1 MQVVNYIRVTRELRK
16 LLRAISPSPKQVS
29 LVEISLL
36 GKFKQRL
43 AISKIF
49 PIVKI
54 SKSLL
59 QARRTENEMQLTFI
73 KLVRCQ
79 SDGDSVQNRKFDFI
93 HNVRF
98 FRIGKNRRVETVRR
112 DLDHQLHRKKFLCI
126 T

>member
-1 MQVVNYIRVTRELRK
+1 MQVINYIRVTRELRK
-16 LLRAISPSPKQVS
+16 LLRAISPSPKQVG

-59 QARRTENEMQLTFI
+59 QARRNGKFNATY
-73 KLVRCQ
+73 VR
-79 SDGDSVQNRKFDFI
+79 
-93 HNVRF
+93 
-98 FRIGKNRRVETVRR
+98 
-112 DLDHQLHRKKFLCI
+112 
-126 T
+126 

>member
-1 MQVVNYIRVTRELRK
+1 MQVINYIRVTRELRK
-16 LLRAISPSPKQVS
+16 LLRAISPSPKQVG

>member
-59 QARRTENEMQLTFI
+59 QARRTENGMQLTFI

-79 SDGDSVQNRKFDFI
+79 CDGDSVQNRKFDFI

>member
-1 MQVVNYIRVTRELRK
+1 MQVINYIRVTRELRK
-16 LLRAISPSPKQVS
+16 LLRAISPSPKQVG

-98 FRIGKNRRVETVRR
+98 FRIGKNRRVETIRR
-112 DLDHQLHRKKFLCI
+112 NLDHQLHRKKFLSI

>member
-1 MQVVNYIRVTRELRK
+1 MQVINYIRVTRELRK
-16 LLRAISPSPKQVS
+16 LLRAISPSPKQVG

-79 SDGDSVQNRKFDFI
+79 CDGDSVQNRKFDI
-93 HNVRF
+93 VHNIRL
-98 FRIGKNRRVETVRR
+98 FRIGKNRRIKTIRR
-112 DLDHQLHRKKFLCI
+112 DFDHQLHRKKFLCI

>member
-1 MQVVNYIRVTRELRK
+1 MQVINYIRVTRELRK
-16 LLRAISPSPKQVS
+16 LLRAISPSPKQVG

-59 QARRTENEMQLTFI
+59 QARRTENGMQLTFI

-79 SDGDSVQNRKFDFI
+79 CDGDSVQNRKFDFI

-98 FRIGKNRRVETVRR
+98 FRIGKNRRVETIRR
-112 DLDHQLHRKKFLCI
+112 NLDHQLHRKKFLSI

>member
-1 MQVVNYIRVTRELRK
+1 MQVINYIRVTRELRK
-16 LLRAISPSPKQVS
+16 LLRAISPSPKQVG

-79 SDGDSVQNRKFDFI
+79 SDGDSVQNRKFDI
-93 HNVRF
+93 VHNIRF
-98 FRIGKNRRVETVRR
+98 FRIGKNRRIETIRR
-112 DLDHQLHRKKFLCI
+112 DFDHQLHRNEFLSH

>member
-1 MQVVNYIRVTRELRK
+1 MQVINYIRVTRELRK
-16 LLRAISPSPKQVS
+16 LLRAISPSPKQVG

-59 QARRTENEMQLTFI
+59 QARRTENGMQLTFI

-79 SDGDSVQNRKFDFI
+79 CDGDSVQNRKFDFI

>member
-1 MQVVNYIRVTRELRK
+1 MQVINYIRVTRELRK

-54 SKSLL
+54 SKSF
-59 QARRTENEMQLTFI
+59 T
-73 KLVRCQ
+73 
-79 SDGDSVQNRKFDFI
+79 S
-93 HNVRF
+93 
-98 FRIGKNRRVETVRR
+98 
-112 DLDHQLHRKKFLCI
+112 KKKREI
-126 T
+126 